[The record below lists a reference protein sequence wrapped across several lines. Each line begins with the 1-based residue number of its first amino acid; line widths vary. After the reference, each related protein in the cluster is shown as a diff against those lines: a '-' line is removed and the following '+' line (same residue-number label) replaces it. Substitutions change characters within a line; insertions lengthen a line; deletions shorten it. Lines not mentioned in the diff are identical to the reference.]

1 MGRYVGKR
9 PSCFLSRLLGNHR
22 RVEQNRHSEEQGVP
36 YVEEAANEIERLK
49 AAGAEDVEI
58 NVTPSVPLNDETVAA
73 YSRIGVHRLI
83 GGLPQASEKERS
95 GRSSRWRRTPRL

>member
-1 MGRYVGKR
+1 MRRSDVRPDMGKAGTALD
-9 PSCFLSRLLGNHR
+9 SA
-22 RVEQNRHSEEQGVP
+22 VEK
-36 YVEEAANEIERLK
+36 AANEIERLK

-83 GGLPQASEKERS
+83 GGLPQASEEELFRAIES
-95 GRSSRWRRTPRL
+95 MAPYAAS